1 MFLHVKFLLLYL
13 IFLIFLY
20 DFYFRVIYDRIFG
33 MNFSKLPIVIIVMT
47 IVSSLLFSQS
57 IKSMTF
63 GSAVVERVISI
74 YDGDTFRADIKGYPP
89 IVGKR
94 MAIRINGIDTPELKA
109 RCEKEKILA
118 RAAKKVTVN
127 MLRNAHKIE
136 LRNIKRG
143 KYFRLIADVY
153 VDGKSLGEELI
164 TKHLAVRYFGGTKV
178 DWCR

>member
-1 MFLHVKFLLLYL
+1 MMKILLI
-13 IFLIFLY
+13 IFI
-20 DFYFRVIYDRIFG
+20 
-33 MNFSKLPIVIIVMT
+33 SC
-47 IVSSLLFSQS
+47 SLSFAQS
-57 IKSMTF
+57 IKNMKF
-63 GSAVVERVISI
+63 GSAVVERVTSI

-109 RCEKEKILA
+109 HCKKEKILA

-127 MLRNAHKIE
+127 LLRSAHIIE

-153 VDGKSLGEELI
+153 ADGKSIAKELMRR
-164 TKHLAVRYFGGTKV
+164 HLAVPYYGGHKV
-178 DWCR
+178 DWCK

>member
-1 MFLHVKFLLLYL
+1 MIFNKL
-13 IFLIFLY
+13 I
-20 DFYFRVIYDRIFG
+20 
-33 MNFSKLPIVIIVMT
+33 IVIILITVA
-47 IVSSLLFSQS
+47 SSALLSQS

-63 GSAVVERVISI
+63 GNAVIERVTSI
-74 YDGDTFRADIKGYPP
+74 YDGDTFRADIQDYPP

-109 RCEKEKILA
+109 HCEKEKILA
-118 RAAKKVTVN
+118 KDAKKVTVN
-127 MLRNAHKIE
+127 LLRNAHKIE

-164 TKHLAVRYFGGTKV
+164 RRHLAVRYFGGTKV

>member
-1 MFLHVKFLLLYL
+1 MIFNKL
-13 IFLIFLY
+13 I
-20 DFYFRVIYDRIFG
+20 
-33 MNFSKLPIVIIVMT
+33 IVIILITVA
-47 IVSSLLFSQS
+47 SSALLSQS

-63 GSAVVERVISI
+63 GNAVIERVTSI
-74 YDGDTFRADIKGYPP
+74 YDGDTFRADIQDYPP

-109 RCEKEKILA
+109 HCEKEKILA
-118 RAAKKVTVN
+118 KDAKKVTVN
-127 MLRNAHKIE
+127 LLRNAHKIE